1 VIWSAARIE
10 VMPTSAMIVIVI
22 AVGHHLGRGHQPIA
36 EITLDDHPQ
45 FAALRACGSLALD
58 FAEATSSPE
67 RNQACPSA
75 A

>member
-10 VMPTSAMIVIVI
+10 VMPTSAMIVIVIVI

-58 FAEATSSPE
+58 FAESYF
-67 RNQACPSA
+67 
-75 A
+75 